1 MEHKPKDLQV
11 RYDDLPYP
19 LTRFENAQTEL
30 EVLSDDHLKERELFE
45 EQYYYVKARFTELL
59 YPEDIHTTADNAP
72 ACSSNSSGSLHS
84 THASSSHIKLP
95 SIEIPSFDGTVSKW
109 FHFRDTFDSLI
120 IQNKTLQD
128 VQRLHYLISSLKG
141 EAKALISNLPI
152 THDNFSVAWDLVTH
166 RYNNV
171 KLIAMTHVKQLLQ
184 LPAVKRNDATT
195 LRHLI
200 NHISS
205 NLNAIQALNL
215 KTSTH
220 DLIMNHL
227 SLSVLD
233 SDTHK
238 EWEIQTSTLPD
249 IPSTAEVIEFLEARC
264 KALEL
269 WQANQPTSTIVSH
282 RPSPTGNKV
291 SQSPKCHIA
300 TQQVQCLLCEGTHR
314 LYQCRQFLNKLPTQ
328 RLEYVKQLRAC
339 YNCLEP
345 YNKSH
350 TCSKYACKTC
360 NKKHHTLLHT
370 AMQRQSA
377 DGRKDNSHHTSNGKQ
392 STSHATEG
400 ASNEA
405 QTDCSFKNKST
416 THVLLATAVVEVKD
430 KYDQYVPCRVLLDS
444 ASQLNF
450 ITERCVQRLRLAK
463 FQTAA
468 SIQGI
473 NNVNTATQH
482 NCTFVFDPDEPTGMH
497 LLHVQCCQPSQ
508 ATLQQQDL
516 TYPHGTYRL
525 TFH

>member
-1 MEHKPKDLQV
+1 M
-11 RYDDLPYP
+11 
-19 LTRFENAQTEL
+19 
-30 EVLSDDHLKERELFE
+30 
-45 EQYYYVKARFTELL
+45 
-59 YPEDIHTTADNAP
+59 
-72 ACSSNSSGSLHS
+72 
-84 THASSSHIKLP
+84 
-95 SIEIPSFDGTVSKW
+95 
-109 FHFRDTFDSLI
+109 
-120 IQNKTLQD
+120 
-128 VQRLHYLISSLKG
+128 QRLHYLISSLKG

-166 RYNNV
+166 RYNDV

-300 TQQVQCLLCEGTHR
+300 TQQVQCPLCEGTHR

-350 TCSKYACKTC
+350 TCSKYACKTS

-370 AMQRQSA
+370 ATQPQSA
-377 DGRKDNSHHTSNGKQ
+377 DRRKDSSHTPPMENKALLVQ
-392 STSHATEG
+392 PKER
-400 ASNEA
+400 
-405 QTDCSFKNKST
+405 QTK
-416 THVLLATAVVEVKD
+416 
-430 KYDQYVPCRVLLDS
+430 
-444 ASQLNF
+444 
-450 ITERCVQRLRLAK
+450 LRL
-463 FQTAA
+463 TVH
-468 SIQGI
+468 SRT
-473 NNVNTATQH
+473 N
-482 NCTFVFDPDEPTGMH
+482 
-497 LLHVQCCQPSQ
+497 QPPMS
-508 ATLQQQDL
+508 
-516 TYPHGTYRL
+516 Y
-525 TFH
+525 